1 MTDQPEAVDFPFER
15 TSPLHPCP
23 HYARLREE
31 AALTA
36 VRMPSG
42 DTGQLVTRYEEV
54 RLVLSDPRFSRA
66 ATMEDGAPRYG
77 PAPQKFKTLLNMDDP
92 EHSRVRRLVS
102 REFTVRRVAALR
114 PRIQEY
120 TDSLLDQMAAL
131 PGRETDLVQALAF
144 PLPVQMIC
152 ELLGVPYEDREQ
164 FAAWSDSF
172 MAITARP
179 VEEILAAQRAL
190 YVYLSGLVADKR
202 LHPGAD
208 LLSALTQISDS
219 DDGRLSEEELI
230 FLGVSLLLAGHE
242 TTANQ
247 IGNSVLALL
256 THPDQ
261 LDILRKEPELIPNA
275 VEELLRLFPP
285 GDETLLRIALED
297 VVIDGTP
304 VRAGE
309 ALLPSPGSA
318 NRDERHFEQAEV
330 LDVRRAHVD
339 HMTFGQGAHYCLGSG
354 LARAELQIA
363 IETLIRRFPTLRLNA
378 PLESI
383 PRQTG
388 RLVHGVGRLP
398 VAW

>member
-1 MTDQPEAVDFPFER
+1 MTDQPDPLDFPLDR

-23 HYARLREE
+23 HYAKLRER
-31 AALTA
+31 ASLTEI
-36 VRMPSG
+36 RMPSG
-42 DTGQLVTRYEEV
+42 DPGLLATRYEDV
-54 RLVLSDPRFSRA
+54 RTVLSDARFSRA
-66 ATMEDGAPRYG
+66 ATLEDGAPRYG

-114 PRIQEY
+114 PRIQQA
-120 TDSLLDQMAAL
+120 TDRLLDEMAAQ
-131 PGRETDLVQALAF
+131 GSTADLVQALAF
-144 PLPVQMIC
+144 PLPVAMIC

-179 VEEILAAQRAL
+179 VDEIVAAQIAL
-190 YVYLSGLVADKR
+190 YQYLAGLIAAKR
-202 LHPGAD
+202 ARPGAD
-208 LLSALTQISDS
+208 LLSALTRISDS
-219 DDGRLSEEELI
+219 DDGRLSEEELT
-230 FLGVSLLLAGHE
+230 FLGISLLLAGHE

-261 LDILRKEPELIPNA
+261 LEILRKEPELMPNA

-297 VVIDGTP
+297 VEVGGTL
-304 VRAGE
+304 VKAGQGV
-309 ALLPSPGSA
+309 LPSPGSA
-318 NRDERHFEQAEV
+318 NRDDQHFEQAEV
-330 LDVRRAHVD
+330 LDVRRRQVD
-339 HMTFGQGAHYCLGSG
+339 HLTFGQGAHYCLGSG

-363 IETLIRRFPTLRLNA
+363 IETLIRRFPTLRLDI
-378 PLESI
+378 PLAEV
-383 PRQTG
+383 PRHTG
-388 RLVHGVGRLP
+388 RLVHGVSRLP
-398 VAW
+398 VSW

>member
-1 MTDQPEAVDFPFER
+1 MTDQDERMDFPFDR

-23 HYARLREE
+23 HYARLREQ
-31 AALTA
+31 AALA
-36 VRMPSG
+36 DIRMPSG
-42 DTGQLVTRYEEV
+42 DPGRLVTRYEDV
-54 RLVLSDPRFSRA
+54 RAVLSDARFSRA
-66 ATMEDGAPRYG
+66 ATLEDGAPRYG

-102 REFTVRRVAALR
+102 REFTVRRVAGLR
-114 PRIQEY
+114 PRIQQA
-120 TDSLLDQMAAL
+120 TDRLLDEMAAQ
-131 PGRETDLVQALAF
+131 GNEADLVKALAF
-144 PLPVQMIC
+144 PLPVAMIC

-164 FAAWSDSF
+164 FGEWSDSF

-179 VEEILAAQRAL
+179 VEQILAAQIAL
-190 YVYLSGLVADKR
+190 YQYLSGLIAAKR
-202 LHPGAD
+202 ENPGAD
-208 LLSALTQISDS
+208 LLSALTQISDA
-219 DDGRLSEEELI
+219 DDGRLSEEELT

-261 LDILRKEPELIPNA
+261 LEILRKEPELVPGA

-285 GDETLLRIALED
+285 GDELLLRIALED
-297 VVIDGTP
+297 VEVGGIP
-304 VRAGE
+304 VKAGE

-318 NRDERHFEQAEV
+318 NRDDRHFEQAETF
-330 LDVRRAHVD
+330 DVRRQQVD
-339 HMTFGQGAHYCLGSG
+339 HLTFGQGAHYCLGSG
-354 LARAELQIA
+354 LARAELQIV

-378 PLESI
+378 ELADI

-388 RLVHGVGRLP
+388 RLVHGVSRLP

>member
-1 MTDQPEAVDFPFER
+1 MTGAEPQDFPFER

-42 DTGQLVTRYEEV
+42 DVGHLVTRYEDV
-54 RLVLSDPRFSRA
+54 RSVLSDPRFSRA
-66 ATMEDGAPRYG
+66 ATMADGAPRYG

-102 REFTVRRVAALR
+102 REFTVRRVAGLR

-120 TDSLLDQMAAL
+120 TDRLLDEMAAT
-131 PGRETDLVQALAF
+131 PGREIDLVKAVAF
-144 PLPVQMIC
+144 PLPVLMIC
-152 ELLGVPYEDREQ
+152 ELLGVPFEDREQ
-164 FAAWSDSF
+164 FAEWSDAF
-172 MAITARP
+172 MAITARS

-190 YVYLSGLVADKR
+190 YVYLSGLIVAKR
-202 LHPGAD
+202 EKPGQD

-219 DDGRLSEEELI
+219 DDGRLSEEELT

-242 TTANQ
+242 TTANA
-247 IGNSVLALL
+247 IGNSMLALL
-256 THPDQ
+256 THPEQ
-261 LDILRKEPELIPNA
+261 LEILRKEPELMPGA

-297 VVIDGTP
+297 VEVGGSL

-309 ALLPSPGSA
+309 AVLPSLGSA
-318 NRDERHFEQAEV
+318 NRDERHFESSEV
-330 LDVRRAHVD
+330 FDVRRQQVD

-354 LARAELQIA
+354 LARAELQIV
-363 IETLIRRFPTLRLNA
+363 IESLITRFPTLRLNA
-378 PLESI
+378 KLEEI
-383 PRQTG
+383 PRHTG
-388 RLVHGVGRLP
+388 RLVHGVSRLP